1 MGITSLG
8 AYSPLGYELT
18 FLTKWHCQLLRAYY
32 HNHIRQNNNRKSICK
47 RAISLGLWYECVEKY
62 HNIFTLL
69 YMLEICN
76 SFEKIYIIKIGIY
89 FSRCR
94 IIPACYIWY
103 FYVIQRIAV
112 GMWWIVFIYTYMD
125 KHFPI
130 LFYCRFL
137 TKYWL

>member
-18 FLTKWHCQLLRAYY
+18 FLTEWHCQLLRAYY

-89 FSRCR
+89 FSRPLILSYHNSMLHLILLCDSKNCCR
-94 IIPACYIWY
+94 NVMNCLHI
-103 FYVIQRIAV
+103 YVY
-112 GMWWIVFIYTYMD
+112 G
-125 KHFPI
+125 
-130 LFYCRFL
+130 
-137 TKYWL
+137 